1 VTRRDIS
8 RATSLSSGGKDD
20 PTRVS
25 DEQQRV
31 ENFEIRL
38 KNKNPLSNIYCR
50 ACATGF
56 DDLDGIRCKS

>member
-1 VTRRDIS
+1 VVRTIPQEFP
-8 RATSLSSGGKDD
+8 TSNSES
-20 PTRVS
+20 
-25 DEQQRV
+25 